1 MAESES
7 KFHHVGAT
15 INVLQLQ
22 RDYRLAKE
30 MEVLPGF
37 SWDHNT
43 HRLSA
48 SPEAWMNAEKVSD
61 PHIIQSDST

>member
-1 MAESES
+1 MAEGGSR
-7 KFHHVGAT
+7 FHHVGAT

-22 RDYRLAKE
+22 RDYRLVKE

-48 SPEAWMNAEKVSD
+48 SPEAWMNAEKVS
-61 PHIIQSDST
+61 HLHNIQADSM